1 MSNSDGNVHSNESR
15 ITQVVGIAQDGV
27 ELIRQEL
34 RLARQETIEKVTP
47 AARSAGM
54 IVAGVTLA
62 VYGSAHLSQVVVRA
76 LETFMPRWLAALLSG
91 LGLVTGGLVLAR
103 SGVRQLQSI
112 DLVPH
117 KTINSLRED
126 KEWLQHQIIS
136 RLI

>member
-34 RLARQETIEKVTP
+34 RLAQQETIEKFTP
-47 AARSAGM
+47 AARSTGM

-76 LETFMPRWLAALLSG
+76 LEALMPRWLAALLSG

>member
-1 MSNSDGNVHSNESR
+1 MTNSDGNASSNGSR

-47 AARSAGM
+47 AARSTGM
-54 IVAGVTLA
+54 IVGGATLA
-62 VYGSAHLSQVVVRA
+62 VYGSAHLSQVVIRV

-91 LGLVTGGLVLAR
+91 LGLVTSGLVLAR

-126 KEWLQHQIIS
+126 KEWLQHQIKS